1 MMLVIKI
8 LVVIFF
14 LMMITAAVEII
25 TDDSD
30 NKIFFDIMSII
41 MSALVF
47 LALAVFV
54 MFVMLEE
61 AKTGLWF

>member
-47 LALAVFV
+47 LALTVFV
-54 MFVMLEE
+54 MFIMLEE